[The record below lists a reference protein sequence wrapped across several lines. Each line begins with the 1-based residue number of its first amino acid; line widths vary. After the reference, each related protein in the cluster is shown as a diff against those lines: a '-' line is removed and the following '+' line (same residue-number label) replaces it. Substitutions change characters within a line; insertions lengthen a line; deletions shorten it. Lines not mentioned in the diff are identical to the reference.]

1 MGGVSLLPHALGV
14 HLNDLYAPLQSIFK
28 PGSRTFLIF
37 FFYFFFKL
45 LYRTTITTLPILPLT
60 TVSNY
65 YHYSTNTTSTRA
77 HLGLKLRTITV
88 TNNKYYR
95 SIYNRAAEAWNKL
108 DLNVRNIRDR
118 DTFNNTIVRM
128 FGNRYTEN

>member
-1 MGGVSLLPHALGV
+1 MYLNQGHIDGRNLP
-14 HLNDLYAPLQSIFK
+14 
-28 PGSRTFLIF
+28 
-37 FFYFFFKL
+37 
-45 LYRTTITTLPILPLT
+45 
-60 TVSNY
+60 
-65 YHYSTNTTSTRA
+65 TRA

-88 TNNKYYR
+88 KNNKYYR

-118 DTFNNTIVRM
+118 DTFKNTIVRM